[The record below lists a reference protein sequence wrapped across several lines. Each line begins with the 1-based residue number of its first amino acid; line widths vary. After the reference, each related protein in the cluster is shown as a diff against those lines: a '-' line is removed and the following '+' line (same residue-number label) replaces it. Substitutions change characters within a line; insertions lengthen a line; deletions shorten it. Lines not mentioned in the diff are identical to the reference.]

1 MPDAPA
7 INPNL
12 SGPILT
18 QRIPCWPYAD
28 PKTRRLIRI
37 DEYIK
42 TGGYQALQ
50 KALTLKPD
58 AVTDEVKKSVLRGR
72 GGAGFPCGLKW
83 TFLPKLTPDA
93 QGNEP
98 DPGVRYLTVNADE
111 SEPATFKDRLLMDF
125 DPHLMLEGIAI
136 ACYACRIN
144 TAFIFIRGEYHHEAD
159 VVEEALREAYEYGV
173 FLPPPRGEGRGGV
186 GERQMPAL
194 AELNPSKDVLKTLRT
209 SNAWGRPFHLNC
221 YVHRGAGAYIC
232 GEETGLLEALEGKR
246 GWPRIKPPFPAIK
259 GAFGK
264 PTIINNVETLAHLPS
279 IILSG
284 ADWFMKQG
292 AQSTF
297 QGGMPSYGTKLMG
310 VSGHVNRPGCFELEL
325 GTKLRTIVEHPKL
338 CQGMRNGKKFKG
350 AIAGGI
356 SMGVLG
362 PDQYEAEMD
371 FDIGR
376 KYNVLGLGT
385 ACPTIFDE
393 DTDMVAVARNI
404 ARFFKHESCGQCTP
418 CREGSGWLYQLLQR
432 IEEGNAKTKDL
443 DLALEIATSMGTMP
457 GTTICGLAD
466 GTNWAVR
473 TILNKFWPEFERR
486 VKPTFVPVKV
496 AVGANAKAA
505 VSA

>member
-1 MPDAPA
+1 MPAD

-28 PKTRRLIRI
+28 PKGRHIVKI
-37 DEYIK
+37 DEYLK
-42 TGGYQALQ
+42 TGGYVGLR
-50 KALTLKPD
+50 KALSMKPD

-83 TFLPKLTPDA
+83 TFLPKLKTDE
-93 QGNEP
+93 QGKEE
-98 DPGVRYLTVNADE
+98 DPGQRYLAVNADE
-111 SEPATFKDRLLMDF
+111 SEPGTFKDRLLLDF

-136 ACYACRIN
+136 ACYACRIK
-144 TAFIFIRGEYHHEAD
+144 TAFVFIRGEYHHQAD
-159 VVEEALREAYEYGV
+159 VLEQAVKEAYANGI
-173 FLPPPRGEGRGGV
+173 FGKQGLLNGAQTGRGGSFAV
-186 GERQMPAL
+186 
-194 AELNPSKDVLKTLRT
+194 D
-209 SNAWGRPFHLNC
+209 C

-259 GAFGK
+259 GLFGK
-264 PTIINNVETLAHLPS
+264 PTIINNVETLAHVPS
-279 IILSG
+279 IIEHG

-292 AQSTF
+292 VASTV
-297 QGGMPSYGTKLMG
+297 GGPPSYGTKLMG
-310 VSGHVNRPGCFELEL
+310 VSGHVNRPGVFELEL
-325 GTKLRTIVEHPKL
+325 GIKLRTLVEHPKL
-338 CQGMRNGKKFKG
+338 CGGMRNGKKFKG

-356 SMGVLG
+356 SMGILG
-362 PDQYEAEMD
+362 PDQFDAEMD
-371 FDIGR
+371 FDIGK

-404 ARFFKHESCGQCTP
+404 TRFFKHESCGQCTP
-418 CREGSGWLYQLLQR
+418 CREGSGWLYQLMSR
-432 IEEGNAKTKDL
+432 IEDGNAKTKDL
-443 DLALEIATSMGTMP
+443 DLALEIATSMGSMP

-466 GTNWAVR
+466 GNNWAVR
-473 TILNKFWPEFERR
+473 TIMNKYWSEFEKR

-496 AVGANAKAA
+496 SVGASAKTA
-505 VSA
+505 VSGGAMS